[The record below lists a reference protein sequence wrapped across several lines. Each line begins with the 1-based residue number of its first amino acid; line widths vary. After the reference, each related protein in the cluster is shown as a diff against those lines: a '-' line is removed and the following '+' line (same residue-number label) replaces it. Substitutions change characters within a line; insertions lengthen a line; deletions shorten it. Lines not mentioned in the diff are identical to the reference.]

1 MKTLKTTLLI
11 SMLILLTT
19 SCTDLTKDDLV
30 PETNNN
36 TEILTSITDLANNDK
51 DGSNNGDTNNGG
63 TTNNNGGTDSYR
75 DTGGGSDGGG
85 DDGSKGN

>member
-30 PETNNN
+30 PEKNN
-36 TEILTSITDLANNDK
+36 TELTTGI
-51 DGSNNGDTNNGG
+51 GDDDNIYGG
-63 TTNNNGGTDSYR
+63 
-75 DTGGGSDGGG
+75 DTGGGNDGGN
-85 DDGSKGN
+85 DDGGKGNGRGAGS

>member
-30 PETNNN
+30 PETNNIELTTTN
-36 TEILTSITDLANNDK
+36 TGLPG
-51 DGSNNGDTNNGG
+51 DGGNTQNGDSGINTGGGNNQ
-63 TTNNNGGTDSYR
+63 

>member
-30 PETNNN
+30 PEKNN
-36 TEILTSITDLANNDK
+36 TELTTGI
-51 DGSNNGDTNNGG
+51 GDDENIYGG
-63 TTNNNGGTDSYR
+63 
-75 DTGGGSDGGG
+75 DTGG
-85 DDGSKGN
+85 DGSEDDTGGKGNGRNSGV

>member
-30 PETNNN
+30 PETNNIEFV
-36 TEILTSITDLANNDK
+36 TITGG
-51 DGSNNGDTNNGG
+51 DGSIDGTHDGDDIGGGGDT
-63 TTNNNGGTDSYR
+63 
-75 DTGGGSDGGG
+75 GG
-85 DDGSKGN
+85 DDGDGSDGDGGKGN